1 MVKKIVLAVAV
12 MALGIALSAPPSAAT
27 MYLVKIPDV
36 RNTPKAEAEKVL
48 KAKGFQVAF
57 VEGPAQMS
65 TQIGKVIDQKPAGG
79 GYFYPEKPKT
89 LLVTLTIASQGSFVP
104 MVLLMKEA
112 EAAAAVKKAGFVP
125 KVEYVPEE
133 NAAMIGKVRNTV
145 PAPHLKLAPGG
156 TVTLQVGS
164 AAHAMPNFV
173 GSHAQ
178 GARQSIDQLNRVKP
192 MGLKTTVVQG
202 RTTTVAQD
210 DQKIYEQ
217 SPPAGTALKAGAE
230 MARFNNDT
238 AAAEEY
244 MKIFAEGEKY
254 CDSKL
259 FNGEYYIQLPPP
271 FDKAPIN
278 QVGTGCLIDQLVG
291 LEIARIAGISNYLDN
306 THVKSALRSIFKYN
320 FKTSMREHE
329 NYQRLYAVNDE
340 GATVICTWPKGG
352 RPDVPFPYADEVMNG
367 FEYQFAVHCIL
378 EDLLEEGL
386 TAVKAIRDRFDGYGR
401 NPWDEFECGHHYAR
415 SMASYGLIIALSGFE
430 YDKGNGFIG
439 FNPKLHKDNFKTFW
453 SLDSVWGTYS
463 LTKNHAELSVLY
475 GEFDL
480 SSIRLDASVS
490 NKQVSVTLESAENTL
505 KGIQNGKKTAKKTI
519 SAQEP
524 IIISSDS
531 AGLLK
536 FSKTMHLSKNSVL
549 KFSLQ
554 KK

>member
-217 SPPAGTALKAGAE
+217 SPPAGTTLKAGTE
-230 MARFNNDT
+230 IRLT
-238 AAAEEY
+238 AY
-244 MKIFAEGEKY
+244 KY
-254 CDSKL
+254 VA
-259 FNGEYYIQLPPP
+259 PPP
-271 FDKAPIN
+271 PPAAGSAVTMPN
-278 QVGTGCLIDQLVG
+278 LVG
-291 LEIARIAGISNYLDN
+291 KSEKEAVETLQKAGLKGTVRYFANP
-306 THVKSALRSIFKYN
+306 
-320 FKTSMREHE
+320 
-329 NYQRLYAVNDE
+329 RLHA
-340 GATVICTWPKGG
+340 PG
-352 RPDVPFPYADEVMNG
+352 R
-367 FEYQFAVHCIL
+367 
-378 EDLLEEGL
+378 
-386 TAVKAIRDRFDGYGR
+386 
-401 NPWDEFECGHHYAR
+401 
-415 SMASYGLIIALSGFE
+415 
-430 YDKGNGFIG
+430 
-439 FNPKLHKDNFKTFW
+439 
-453 SLDSVWGTYS
+453 
-463 LTKNHAELSVLY
+463 VL
-475 GEFDL
+475 
-480 SSIRLDASVS
+480 A
-490 NKQVSVTLESAENTL
+490 QSVT
-505 KGIQNGKKTAKKTI
+505 
-519 SAQEP
+519 
-524 IIISSDS
+524 
-531 AGLLK
+531 AG
-536 FSKTMHLSKNSVL
+536 TPTPGPVVL
-549 KFSLQ
+549 TVGRR
-554 KK
+554 